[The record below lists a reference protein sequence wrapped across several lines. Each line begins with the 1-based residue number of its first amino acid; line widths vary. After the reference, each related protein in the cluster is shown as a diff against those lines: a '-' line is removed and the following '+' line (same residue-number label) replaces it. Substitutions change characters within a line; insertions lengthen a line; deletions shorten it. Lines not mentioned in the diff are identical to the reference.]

1 MQWRPRGD
9 TTESMSSSVR
19 GCILVSEGQ
28 FMQPTV
34 TYLGGDQFEAEA
46 RGHKIYS
53 DQPTSNHGFGE
64 GITPPELL
72 LASVGACAGYYA
84 AEYLNRMHLPASGL
98 RIRVTAGRA
107 TNPARLAKF
116 VVVMETP
123 GVNDPEHG
131 AGVKRSV
138 GKCLVKN
145 TLAIP
150 PQIAIEVE
158 SPLPVKA

>member
-1 MQWRPRGD
+1 MQ
-9 TTESMSSSVR
+9 
-19 GCILVSEGQ
+19 L
-28 FMQPTV
+28 TV
-34 TYLGGDQFEAEA
+34 TYLGGVQFEAEA

-53 DQPTSNHGFGE
+53 DQPTSNHGFDE
-64 GITPPELL
+64 GMTPPELL

-98 RIRVTAGRA
+98 RIRATAGRA

-123 GVNDPEHG
+123 GVNDPEQVE
-131 AGVKRSV
+131 GVKRAV

-145 TLAIP
+145 TLAMP
-150 PQIAIEVE
+150 PEIVIEVGA
-158 SPLPVKA
+158 PLPAQA